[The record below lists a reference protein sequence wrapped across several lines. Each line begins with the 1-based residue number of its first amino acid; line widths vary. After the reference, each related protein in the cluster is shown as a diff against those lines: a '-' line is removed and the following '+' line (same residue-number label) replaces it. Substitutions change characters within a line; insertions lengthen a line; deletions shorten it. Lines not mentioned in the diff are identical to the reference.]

1 MVKRI
6 AAMLIALLMIATP
19 VLGEETAEYPE
30 TVEYSEQ
37 GRKNPCPLGKGIW
50 YGHKTNNINFDV
62 ILWVE
67 SVLRGKEAEEAAKEA
82 NTYNSLP
89 GKDEEMFIVIFHAA
103 VTWGEDEDTK
113 LTFSQW
119 DVTGVTAK
127 GRELPDKYL
136 SGTVKGTE
144 SELSLYNGG
153 DGTFYGVFFAP
164 KGSNPCVV
172 YEDSLWFAL
181 AEEE

>member
-6 AAMLIALLMIATP
+6 VSMLIALLMIATP

-30 TVEYSEQ
+30 TIEFSEQ
-37 GRKNPCPLGKGIW
+37 GRKNPCPFGKGILCG
-50 YGHKTNNINFDV
+50 YKMNDVNFDV

-67 SVLRGKEAEEAAKEA
+67 SVLRGKDAEEAAKEA
-82 NTYNSLP
+82 NTFNNLP

-103 VTWGEDEDTK
+103 VVWGEDEDAK
-113 LTFSQW
+113 ATFSQW
-119 DVTGVTAK
+119 KATGVTAK
-127 GRELPDKYL
+127 GRELPEKYL

-144 SELSLYNGG
+144 SQLSLYNGG

-172 YEDSLWFAL
+172 YDDSLWFAL